1 MATLN
6 KIRKHGV
13 LLLIVVGLALLA
25 FIVGDFVNSSASFFS
40 ESSANVAEING
51 QNVKVRPYMEA
62 IEQMTE
68 VYKMEIG
75 DANINDELT
84 EQIHQAV
91 WETTVRDKVLQHETE
106 AIDMEVSETE
116 LYDLMMGKNIH
127 PMISSRRIFFN
138 PETHAFDPAIVP
150 QFREM
155 LDGDNPNVSA
165 DQMRQWK
172 YYWTFWE
179 NNVKMSR
186 LEDKYNK
193 LISNLLVVNSLD
205 AQNSFDNKKAS
216 VDFVY
221 ATKSY
226 FMIPD
231 STVTVSDSEIK
242 TLYNKK
248 KEQYKQEATRDL
260 KYVIFDIKP
269 SEDDFA
275 NAESWINNLKP
286 TFETTTDIVSITNS
300 NSDVTYKG
308 NNLSKNEVDADFR
321 DFAFSGKQDACMGPL
336 FVDNTYKMA
345 RIVETGISLP
355 DSIKLRHIL
364 VQADTEEKTQLLA
377 DSIEQAL
384 KGGANFAMLAQQYS
398 KIAQT
403 AAKGGEI
410 GWVKENELE
419 KDMAVKAFKA
429 NTNELFQLKG
439 IYGIQVLQVMERSAA
454 TPKVKLAILARKV
467 VPSSTTQARI
477 FQQAKQFAY
486 ENTTPEKLEE
496 SALKEGLSCRPAI
509 NMDIN
514 QTRIGKLKNSRQI
527 VRWAFKNDLNT
538 VSDIFECED
547 QIIVAAIVKITE
559 KGYKPLAD
567 VKELLL
573 AELRKDKKADLLQ
586 KEMSGKTIAD
596 FAASANAEYVVDTLR
611 GITFS
616 TPYAGSVGRELE
628 LFALASMADKDQ
640 LSNPIKGAMGVF
652 VFDVMNKT
660 ISQQP
665 FDKNA
670 EIAELNKNHYM
681 LPYLGMEVLKKAAN
695 IKDERYKYF

>member
-138 PETHAFDPAIVP
+138 PETHAFDPAIVA

-364 VQADTEEKTQLLA
+364 VQGDTEEKTQLLA

-439 IYGIQVLQVMERSAA
+439 MYGIQVLQVMERSAA

-467 VPSSTTQARI
+467 VP
-477 FQQAKQFAY
+477 
-486 ENTTPEKLEE
+486 
-496 SALKEGLSCRPAI
+496 
-509 NMDIN
+509 
-514 QTRIGKLKNSRQI
+514 
-527 VRWAFKNDLNT
+527 
-538 VSDIFECED
+538 
-547 QIIVAAIVKITE
+547 
-559 KGYKPLAD
+559 
-567 VKELLL
+567 
-573 AELRKDKKADLLQ
+573 
-586 KEMSGKTIAD
+586 
-596 FAASANAEYVVDTLR
+596 
-611 GITFS
+611 
-616 TPYAGSVGRELE
+616 
-628 LFALASMADKDQ
+628 
-640 LSNPIKGAMGVF
+640 
-652 VFDVMNKT
+652 
-660 ISQQP
+660 
-665 FDKNA
+665 
-670 EIAELNKNHYM
+670 
-681 LPYLGMEVLKKAAN
+681 
-695 IKDERYKYF
+695 